1 MVIIED
7 TRQKINKHA
16 KKNADLFEM
25 GVRVIRCKL
34 PVGDY
39 AVFPSVSVDTKEN
52 ISEIAANLCGSSK
65 ERKRFTR
72 ECKMAKDL
80 GCKLYVLIEDN
91 HYKAI
96 SDLFGKTIWLMQGR
110 LIPGTQLAQAM
121 EIMQERY
128 GVKFLFCSPDNSAE
142 WIQYLLAKGCNHE

>member
-96 SDLFGKTIWLMQGR
+96 SDLFGKPIWLMQGR
-110 LIPGTQLAQAM
+110 SIPGTQLAQAM

-142 WIQYLLAKGCNHE
+142 WIQYLLAKGCSHE